1 MAAGFSSD
9 DENSRKEARTITVCP
24 KGRFDPYSG
33 ATRENAEYGGNNRQ
47 KCPFITPDIQEYR
60 QSLCFYS

>member
-9 DENSRKEARTITVCP
+9 DKNSRKEAQTISVCP

-33 ATRENAEYGGNNRQ
+33 ATRENAE
-47 KCPFITPDIQEYR
+47 
-60 QSLCFYS
+60 